1 MYMTMFDL
9 HKFDPFSIGYDKMF
23 DRLELFNT
31 ALSKA
36 VPGYPP
42 YNIKKTEKNFYV
54 LELAVAGFSKEDID
68 IELTDGSLTVSA
80 SAKTS
85 DSKEEFLHKGIADR
99 SFKRKFELADN
110 VEIRNADLK
119 DGMLKISLE
128 YIVPDNKKPKKIE
141 INTSLYPPV
150 RNVTNDAYVKEF
162 LTEANRG

>member
-1 MYMTMFDL
+1 MTLLDL

-31 ALSKA
+31 AVSKA
-36 VPGYPP
+36 IPGYPP
-42 YNIKKTEKNFYV
+42 YNIKKTENNSYV

-85 DSKEEFLHKGIADR
+85 DSKTEFLHKGIADR

-110 VEIRNADLK
+110 VEIRNADLIN
-119 DGMLKISLE
+119 GMLKISLE

-141 INTSLYPPV
+141 INASQNPTV
-150 RNVTNDAYVKEF
+150 HNVTNDTHVKEF
-162 LTEANRG
+162 LTEANNG

>member
-1 MYMTMFDL
+1 MTLLDL

-68 IELTDGSLTVSA
+68 IELTDGSLTISA

-141 INTSLYPPV
+141 INASLYPPV
-150 RNVTNDAYVKEF
+150 RNSKEF

>member
-1 MYMTMFDL
+1 MTLLDL

-110 VEIRNADLK
+110 VEIRNADLM

-150 RNVTNDAYVKEF
+150 RNSKEF

>member
-1 MYMTMFDL
+1 MTLLDL

-110 VEIRNADLK
+110 VEIRNADLM

>member
-1 MYMTMFDL
+1 MTLLDL

-110 VEIRNADLK
+110 VEIRNADLVN
-119 DGMLKISLE
+119 GMLKISLE

-141 INTSLYPPV
+141 INASQNPIGFHGV
-150 RNVTNDAYVKEF
+150 NAKEF
-162 LTEANRG
+162 LTEVNHG

>member
-1 MYMTMFDL
+1 MTLLDL

-23 DRLELFNT
+23 DRLDQFNT

-36 VPGYPP
+36 IPGYPP
-42 YNIKKTEKNFYV
+42 YNIKKTEKNSYV

-80 SAKTS
+80 SAKTG

-110 VEIRNADLK
+110 VEIRNADLVN
-119 DGMLKISLE
+119 GMLKISLE

-141 INTSLYPPV
+141 INASQNPTV
-150 RNVTNDAYVKEF
+150 RNVTNDIYVKEF
-162 LTEANRG
+162 LTEADHD

>member
-1 MYMTMFDL
+1 MTLLDL

-162 LTEANRG
+162 LTEADRG

>member
-1 MYMTMFDL
+1 MTLLDL

-42 YNIKKTEKNFYV
+42 YNIKKTENNFYV
-54 LELAVAGFSKEDID
+54 LELAVAGFYKEDID
-68 IELTDGSLTVSA
+68 IELTDGSLTISA
-80 SAKTS
+80 SAKTN

-110 VEIRNADLK
+110 VEIRNADLAN
-119 DGMLKISLE
+119 GMLKISLE
-128 YIVPDNKKPKKIE
+128 YVLPDNKKPKKIE
-141 INTSLYPPV
+141 INASQNPTV
-150 RNVTNDAYVKEF
+150 KDVTNDVYAKEF
-162 LTEANRG
+162 LVEGNNG

>member
-1 MYMTMFDL
+1 MYMTLLDL

-141 INTSLYPPV
+141 INASQNPIGFHGV
-150 RNVTNDAYVKEF
+150 NAKEF
-162 LTEANRG
+162 LTEVNHG

>member
-1 MYMTMFDL
+1 MTFSDL

-68 IELTDGSLTVSA
+68 IELTDGSLTISA

-110 VEIRNADLK
+110 VQIRNADLK

-141 INTSLYPPV
+141 INASLYPPV
-150 RNVTNDAYVKEF
+150 RNSKEF

>member
-1 MYMTMFDL
+1 MTLLDL

>member
-1 MYMTMFDL
+1 MTLLDL

-150 RNVTNDAYVKEF
+150 RNSKEF
-162 LTEANRG
+162 LTEADRG

>member
-1 MYMTMFDL
+1 MTLLDL

-141 INTSLYPPV
+141 INASLYPPV
-150 RNVTNDAYVKEF
+150 RNSKEF

>member
-1 MYMTMFDL
+1 MTLLDL

-54 LELAVAGFSKEDID
+54 LELAVAGFSKENID

-162 LTEANRG
+162 LTEADRG

>member
-1 MYMTMFDL
+1 MHMTLLDL

-162 LTEANRG
+162 LTEADRG

>member
-1 MYMTMFDL
+1 MTLLDL

-110 VEIRNADLK
+110 VQIRNADLK

-141 INTSLYPPV
+141 INASLYPPV
-150 RNVTNDAYVKEF
+150 RNSKEF
-162 LTEANRG
+162 LTEANRD

>member
-1 MYMTMFDL
+1 MTLLDL

-110 VEIRNADLK
+110 VEIRNADLVN
-119 DGMLKISLE
+119 GMLKISLE

-141 INTSLYPPV
+141 INTSQNPIGFHGV
-150 RNVTNDAYVKEF
+150 NSKEF
-162 LTEANRG
+162 LTEVNHG